1 MFSAEKRQWSGAS
14 SPVAL
19 SWHVSPH
26 RTDFDFRTKIFGGFP
41 KSQRHSKPL
50 LLKVG

>member
-1 MFSAEKRQWSGAS
+1 VKCTKKEDLVLPMFSAEKREWSGAS

-41 KSQRHSKPL
+41 KS
-50 LLKVG
+50 